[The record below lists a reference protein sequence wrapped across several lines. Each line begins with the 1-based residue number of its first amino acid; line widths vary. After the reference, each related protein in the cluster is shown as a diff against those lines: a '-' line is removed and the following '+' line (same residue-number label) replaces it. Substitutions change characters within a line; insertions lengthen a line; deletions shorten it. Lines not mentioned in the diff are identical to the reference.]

1 MDATKL
7 PTTEHDLNGAAEKL
21 EPVTDTLAKPVYSAE
36 LTEFLS
42 SAKSKN
48 LRAVVDIIVWGWGRI
63 ALGVGLFAFFPNPLS
78 YVIAILF
85 ISSGMGILVALSHES
100 QHSALLRSKKWNDRV
115 GAWLCAYPVGSV
127 YGSSRAV
134 HLAHHKYLNTPLDPD
149 RHFHMEED
157 KSTPEQ
163 FANYFIRL
171 LFGGQLWNSFVVN
184 GFLRHRAS
192 NSLQKSGSQS
202 SDKTSSVTATST
214 ASNPTEPVVVL
225 PKHKVPEV
233 ANLLPVQM
241 VIFGLLWLVTG
252 FWWSYFALWLAPI
265 FTLGTFFGYL
275 RGFIDHARLSDDDK
289 KLAAGRLISVPNPS
303 LWDRALLT
311 GLDFH
316 FHAEHHFFPA
326 VPHYYLPQLHK
337 ILQNDEQ
344 FRDRY
349 LVRPT
354 YFSFLRDYWKQI
366 SRGAGNSAR

>member
-1 MDATKL
+1 
-7 PTTEHDLNGAAEKL
+7 
-21 EPVTDTLAKPVYSAE
+21 
-36 LTEFLS
+36 
-42 SAKSKN
+42 
-48 LRAVVDIIVWGWGRI
+48 
-63 ALGVGLFAFFPNPLS
+63 
-78 YVIAILF
+78 
-85 ISSGMGILVALSHES
+85 
-100 QHSALLRSKKWNDRV
+100 
-115 GAWLCAYPVGSV
+115 
-127 YGSSRAV
+127 
-134 HLAHHKYLNTPLDPD
+134 
-149 RHFHMEED
+149 
-157 KSTPEQ
+157 
-163 FANYFIRL
+163 

-202 SDKTSSVTATST
+202 SDKTSSVSATS
-214 ASNPTEPVVVL
+214 APSIPTEPVVVL

-275 RGFIDHARLSDDDK
+275 RGFIDHARLTDDDN

-366 SRGAGNSAR
+366 NLGAGNSAR